1 MLTLPIPLSSLFDG
15 IRSTTL
21 RFNRTSICPH
31 CSGTGASTPDH
42 IHVCP
47 FCNGTGIREYCTLVS
62 HEIGYSYSTVCSVC
76 GGSGHQ
82 PDRDHVCSRC
92 GGSGVGKRRAF
103 EIDSNRGRFCGHS
116 SEWRNS
122 ERFYDFVQ
130 RRRSFFAFFRCLLG
144 KRAVFTKAR
153 RRSGEAACA
162 APRFLLC
169 GWLRTAVIPS
179 FHRRICTPTFQFR
192 SKSRFSAFRP
202 LFAFP
207 PTPRLSSPARSPVST
222 VSPFDGSDVQAWR
235 FRFWAEAFRSA
246 ARE

>member
-1 MLTLPIPLSSLFDG
+1 MQYTNQPFAFHSFSPVLLVQPVDSQYYRFEATFKPRLLAKAPAIVLTLPIPLSSLFDG

-130 RRRSFFAFFRCLLG
+130 RRRSFFAFF
-144 KRAVFTKAR
+144 
-153 RRSGEAACA
+153 
-162 APRFLLC
+162 
-169 GWLRTAVIPS
+169 
-179 FHRRICTPTFQFR
+179 FH
-192 SKSRFSAFRP
+192 
-202 LFAFP
+202 L
-207 PTPRLSSPARSPVST
+207 
-222 VSPFDGSDVQAWR
+222 
-235 FRFWAEAFRSA
+235 
-246 ARE
+246 